1 MIDDG
6 LGQGALSDPFAG
18 MGTGGGASS
27 LPPQAMW
34 R

>member
-18 MGTGGGASS
+18 MGTGHGGGM
-27 LPPQAMW
+27 PWM
-34 R
+34 